1 MTEMDELDI
10 YERYEAQMWA
20 LHDDV
25 WNAWGRL
32 DPEVSAPRYQ
42 SRFIPAEIWAQMGVQ
57 ESEPPS
63 IDHPSY
69 RVVRRQYGLVVTSL
83 GLSFP
88 ATWSDADPTNGIEV
102 EVYAAATDIPA
113 DAPFADVMGSWL
125 GQMVMAVA
133 QTASQHGFRFTRNL
147 EHYGTLSVSL
157 PGLDFP
163 PEAAGSYVDEDGLVT
178 VLLGLTGEGFPTA
191 VAGPLSGIRMVNIKL
206 LTLAETAFCVSGAS
220 GVTDARA
227 EIANRLVAQG
237 DPLWSSLTR
246 PSVV

>member
-1 MTEMDELDI
+1 MSDMDELDI
-10 YERYEAQMWA
+10 SERYEAQMWA

-25 WNAWGRL
+25 WTAWGRL

-42 SRFIPAEIWAQMGVQ
+42 SRFFPAEIWANMGVN
-57 ESEPPS
+57 EPEPPS

-88 ATWSDADPTNGIEV
+88 TTWSDAEPTNGIEV
-102 EVYAAATDIPA
+102 EVYAAATGIPA
-113 DAPFADVMGSWL
+113 DAPFAEVMGSWL
-125 GQMVMAVA
+125 GQAVTAVA

-147 EHYGTLSVSL
+147 EHYGTLSISL

-163 PEAAGSYVDEDGLVT
+163 AEAEGSYVDDDGLVT
-178 VLLGLTGEGFPTA
+178 VLLGLTGEGFPNTLT
-191 VAGPLSGIRMVNIKL
+191 GPLSPIRMVNIKL
-206 LTLAETAFCVSGAS
+206 LTIAETAFCVSGTS
-220 GVTDARA
+220 GVTDART
-227 EIANRLVAQG
+227 EIANRLAAQG